1 MLHKNTLS
9 RLACLG
15 RPSSS
20 GLPTSFPLL
29 DLLQLSRTIQG
40 ELDII
45 MFKGHAVAELK
56 ASIVSKLQKIDQ
68 KLMTA
73 KKIWNKE
80 LSEIKAAKTPV
91 QGVPC
96 ETGMTLID

>member
-1 MLHKNTLS
+1 
-9 RLACLG
+9 
-15 RPSSS
+15 
-20 GLPTSFPLL
+20 
-29 DLLQLSRTIQG
+29 
-40 ELDII
+40 

-73 KKIWNKE
+73 KKNWNKE

-91 QGVPC
+91 QGVLC